1 MQRCWVDKM
10 VICIVAL
17 VVFSFLS
24 IVSAR
29 YRPLAKDAFK
39 CVFLMIQFKPCDVRL
54 EEKIKSK
61 VTSKLM
67 RMPRLARLFY
77 RYFRLISWIF
87 TIAFFASLIYSA
99 YGIYNLLVFGSCDPT
114 SATCEITS
122 LLFLLSCYEL
132 EVVSFI
138 VVIAVILFVYF
149 YFKKKNIK
157 IVIK

>member
-1 MQRCWVDKM
+1 M

-39 CVFLMIQFKPCDVRL
+39 CVFLMVQFKPCNVEL
-54 EEKIKSK
+54 EQKIKAK

-67 RMPRLARLFY
+67 VIPSLARFFY
-77 RYFRLISWIF
+77 KNFKVISWLF
-87 TIAFFASLIYSA
+87 TVSFFASLIYSA
-99 YGIYNLLVFGSCDPT
+99 YGIYNLLAIGRCDPNST
-114 SATCEITS
+114 SCEITS
-122 LLFLLSCYEL
+122 LLYFISCHEI
-132 EVVSFI
+132 ETVS
-138 VVIAVILFVYF
+138 VIAVIAIILFIYF

-157 IVIK
+157 LIIK